1 MSNNKKRFY
10 EYGLNEA
17 SFPRGER
24 NKISDVSG
32 VRVGHV
38 TKVEGENVRTG
49 VTIVDPGIK
58 ELFKNKIPGAIAVGN
73 GYGKLTGITQ
83 VEELGTIE
91 APVGLTSILSVGAV
105 LQGIIGAVSG
115 REALGSI
122 DGPNVIVG
130 EVNDGFLNGIHKGSI
145 GTEDVK
151 NAFYSLT
158 EDFSLG
164 NVGGGTG
171 SRGFSWKGGIG
182 SSSRIVEAG
191 GKKYTLGVL
200 VQTNYGGSLSITG
213 VPVGKLLGKTDFDEF
228 LPGNSGGSCMIVLA
242 TDAPFSARQL
252 KRIAERTFL
261 GLARTGSV
269 ISPTSGDYTIAF
281 STNRAGIE
289 GTNTKE
295 TLLPDAILYRFFL
308 AAVEATEE
316 AVYDAL
322 FAAETMKGRD
332 GNVREAIPIERVVE
346 IIRSY
351 RHAA

>member
-1 MSNNKKRFY
+1 MKNEKKRFY
-10 EYGLNEA
+10 EYGLSEA

-24 NKISDVSG
+24 NKISDVPG
-32 VRVGHV
+32 VFVGHT
-38 TKVEGENVRTG
+38 TKVEGEDVRTG
-49 VTIVDPGIK
+49 VTIVDPGVK

-91 APVGLTSILSVGAV
+91 MPIGLTSILSVGAT
-105 LQGIIGAVSG
+105 LQGILRAVRDRG
-115 REALGSI
+115 TLGPI

-130 EVNDGFLNGIHKGSI
+130 EVNDGFLNDIHKSSI
-145 GTEDVK
+145 KVEDVK
-151 NAFYSLT
+151 RAFENLS
-158 EDFSLG
+158 ENFPVG

-171 SRGFSWKGGIG
+171 SRAFSWKGGIG
-182 SSSRIVEAG
+182 SSSRIVEVQ

-200 VQTNYGGSLSITG
+200 VQTNYGGSLSILG

-242 TDAPFSARQL
+242 IDAPFSARQL

-269 ISPTSGDYTIAF
+269 MSPTSGDYAVMF
-281 STNRAGIE
+281 STSRAGVE
-289 GTNTKE
+289 GGGDGGI
-295 TLLPDAILYRFFL
+295 LLPDSILYRFFL

-322 FAAETMKGRD
+322 FVAETMKGRD
-332 GNVREAIPIERVVE
+332 GNIREAISVERVVE
-346 IIRSY
+346 IIKLY